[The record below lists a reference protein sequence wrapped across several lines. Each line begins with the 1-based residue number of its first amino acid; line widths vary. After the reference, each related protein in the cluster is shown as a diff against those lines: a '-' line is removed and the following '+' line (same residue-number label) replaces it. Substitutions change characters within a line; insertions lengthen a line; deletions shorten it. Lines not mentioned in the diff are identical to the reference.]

1 MKKKVSNLLEVQNN
15 KEFMSNRCKE
25 TLYDDYV
32 IITKTIRAMEDSLKA
47 SNLTYLTANQLG
59 LDERIIMVKY
69 ENDEIFTFINPLITD
84 YSKEL
89 FMSREKDLFDGKE
102 YLMPRK
108 KIIEVT
114 FTNKKGMLKKII
126 YKEGAAAL
134 LQNLIELLEGV
145 FVSDYG
151 LEIIPEFDEASDEEK
166 EEVIKAYIEALNIQ
180 EKDLQEQNKDN
191 PFMKYIDDS
200 IKELS
205 QQFKKEDEEIA
216 KKEESLNRQQRRNQE
231 KLIKKLK
238 KLAQNNQNNQESLN
252 NIEETQNNNEND

>member
-1 MKKKVSNLLEVQNN
+1 MINLLEVQNN

-32 IITKTIRAMEDSLKA
+32 IITKTIRIMEESLLA
-47 SNLTYLTANQLG
+47 SGLTYLTANQLG

-69 ENDEIFTFINPLITD
+69 EDNEIHTFINPLITF
-84 YSKEL
+84 YSKDL

-102 YLMPRK
+102 YLVPRK
-108 KIIEVT
+108 KAIEIT
-114 FTNKKGMLKKII
+114 YANKNGMLKKVI

-151 LEIIPEFDEASDEEK
+151 LEIIPEFDEASEEEK
-166 EEVIKAYIEALNIQ
+166 EEVIKAYIQSLNIQ
-180 EKDLQEQNKDN
+180 QKDLDEQNKDN

-205 QQFKKEDEEIA
+205 QQFKEEDEKIE
-216 KKEESLNRQQRRNQE
+216 KEQFKMNRQQKRNQE
-231 KLIKKLK
+231 KIIKKLK
-238 KLAQNNQNNQESLN
+238 QQVKAQEKENKQN
-252 NIEETQNNNEND
+252 ETSEVQLSTGSTE

>member
-1 MKKKVSNLLEVQNN
+1 VSNLLEVQNN

-32 IITKTIRAMEDSLKA
+32 IITKTLHLMEDSLKA
-47 SNLTYLTANQLG
+47 SNLNYLTANQLG
-59 LDERIIMVKY
+59 LNERIIMVKY
-69 ENDEIFTFINPLITD
+69 EDNTIHTFINPLITD
-84 YSKEL
+84 FSKEM

-102 YLMPRK
+102 YLIPRK

-114 FTNKKGMLKKII
+114 FANKNGMLKKII

-151 LEIIPEFDEASDEEK
+151 LEVIPEFDEASDEER
-166 EEVIKAYIEALNIQ
+166 EEVIKAYIESLNIQ
-180 EKDLQEQNKDN
+180 QKDLQEETKNN
-191 PFMKYIDDS
+191 PFMNYIDES

-205 QQFKKEDEEIA
+205 QQFKEEDEQIKEKEI
-216 KKEESLNRQQRRNQE
+216 KTNRKQRRNQE
-231 KLIKKLK
+231 KIIKKLK
-238 KLAQNNQNNQESLN
+238 QLTKEQLDK
-252 NIEETQNNNEND
+252 IDKEEENKDETSQV

>member
-1 MKKKVSNLLEVQNN
+1 MLEVQNN

-32 IITKTIRAMEDSLKA
+32 IITKTLHLMEDSLKA
-47 SNLTYLTANQLG
+47 SNLNYLTANQLG
-59 LDERIIMVKY
+59 LNERIIMVKY
-69 ENDEIFTFINPLITD
+69 EDNTIHTFINPLITD
-84 YSKEL
+84 FSKEM

-102 YLMPRK
+102 YLIPRK

-114 FTNKKGMLKKII
+114 FANKNGMLKKII

-151 LEIIPEFDEASDEEK
+151 LEVIPEFDEASDEER
-166 EEVIKAYIEALNIQ
+166 EEVIKAYIESLNIQ
-180 EKDLQEQNKDN
+180 QKDLQEETKNN
-191 PFMKYIDDS
+191 PFMNYIDES

-205 QQFKKEDEEIA
+205 QQFKEEDEQIKEKEI
-216 KKEESLNRQQRRNQE
+216 KTNRKQRRNQE
-231 KLIKKLK
+231 KIIKKLK
-238 KLAQNNQNNQESLN
+238 QLTKEQLDK
-252 NIEETQNNNEND
+252 IDKEEENKNETSQV

>member
-1 MKKKVSNLLEVQNN
+1 MLEVQNN

-32 IITKTIRAMEDSLKA
+32 IITKTLHLMEDSLKA
-47 SNLTYLTANQLG
+47 SNLNYLTANQLG
-59 LDERIIMVKY
+59 LNERIIMVKY
-69 ENDEIFTFINPLITD
+69 EDNTIHTFINPLITD
-84 YSKEL
+84 FSKEM

-102 YLMPRK
+102 YLIPRK

-114 FTNKKGMLKKII
+114 FANKNGMLKKII

-151 LEIIPEFDEASDEEK
+151 LEVIPEFDEASDEER
-166 EEVIKAYIEALNIQ
+166 EEVIKAYIESLNIQ
-180 EKDLQEQNKDN
+180 QKDLQEETKNN
-191 PFMKYIDDS
+191 PFMNYIDES

-205 QQFKKEDEEIA
+205 QQFKEEDEQIKEKEI
-216 KKEESLNRQQRRNQE
+216 KTNRKQRRNQE
-231 KLIKKLK
+231 KIIKKLK
-238 KLAQNNQNNQESLN
+238 QLTKEQLDK
-252 NIEETQNNNEND
+252 IDKEEENKDETSQV

>member
-1 MKKKVSNLLEVQNN
+1 LLEVQNN

-32 IITKTIRAMEDSLKA
+32 IITKTLHLMEDSLKA
-47 SNLTYLTANQLG
+47 SNLNYLTANQLG
-59 LDERIIMVKY
+59 LNERIIMVKY
-69 ENDEIFTFINPLITD
+69 EDNTIHTFINPLITD
-84 YSKEL
+84 FSKEM

-102 YLMPRK
+102 YLIPRK

-114 FTNKKGMLKKII
+114 FANKNGMLKKII

-151 LEIIPEFDEASDEEK
+151 LEVIPEFDEASDEER
-166 EEVIKAYIEALNIQ
+166 EEVIKAYIESLNIQ
-180 EKDLQEQNKDN
+180 QKDLQEETKNN
-191 PFMKYIDDS
+191 PFMNYIDES

-205 QQFKKEDEEIA
+205 QQFKEEDEQIKEKEI
-216 KKEESLNRQQRRNQE
+216 KTNRKQRRNQE
-231 KLIKKLK
+231 KIIKKLK
-238 KLAQNNQNNQESLN
+238 QLTKEQLDK
-252 NIEETQNNNEND
+252 IDKEEENKNETSQV

>member
-1 MKKKVSNLLEVQNN
+1 MLEVQNN

-32 IITKTIRAMEDSLKA
+32 IITKTIRVMEDSLKA

-166 EEVIKAYIEALNIQ
+166 EEVIKAYIEALTIQ
-180 EKDLQEQNKDN
+180 QKDLNEQNKDN
-191 PFMKYIDDS
+191 PFMKYINDS

-205 QQFKKEDEEIA
+205 EQFKEEDEKIE
-216 KKEESLNRQQRRNQE
+216 KEQNKLNRKQRRDQE
-231 KLIKKLK
+231 KLVKKLK
-238 KLAQNNQNNQESLN
+238 QLAKKRQEEKQN
-252 NIEETQNNNEND
+252 ETNEVQLPDGSSE

>member
-1 MKKKVSNLLEVQNN
+1 LLEVQNN

-32 IITKTIRAMEDSLKA
+32 IITKTLHLMEDSLKA
-47 SNLTYLTANQLG
+47 SNLNYLTANQLG
-59 LDERIIMVKY
+59 LNERIIMVKY
-69 ENDEIFTFINPLITD
+69 EDNTIHTFINPLITD
-84 YSKEL
+84 FSKEM

-102 YLMPRK
+102 YLIPRK

-114 FTNKKGMLKKII
+114 FANKNGMLKKII

-151 LEIIPEFDEASDEEK
+151 LEVIPEFDEASDEER
-166 EEVIKAYIEALNIQ
+166 EEVIKAYIESLNIQ
-180 EKDLQEQNKDN
+180 QKDLQEETKNN
-191 PFMKYIDDS
+191 PFMNYIDES

-205 QQFKKEDEEIA
+205 QQFKEEDEQIKEKEI
-216 KKEESLNRQQRRNQE
+216 KTNRKQRRNQE
-231 KLIKKLK
+231 KIIKKLK
-238 KLAQNNQNNQESLN
+238 QLTKEQLDK
-252 NIEETQNNNEND
+252 IDKEEENKDETSQV